1 MDIAQGTATEPWYR
15 NLDRRQWRV
24 LIAANVAWMFD
35 GFEIYAL
42 FLTVGFAVHQLLG
55 AAGGGETPRYAGY
68 ILAATV
74 FGWATGGVVGGIIA
88 DYIGRKRTMVLT
100 ILAYSLTTGLSA
112 IAWNWESFAVL
123 RFLVGVG
130 IGSEWATG
138 ASIVSE
144 LWPDHARGKGGGLL
158 QSGAGVG
165 GLLASFVWLGIGG
178 LGPNAWR
185 YMYLVGILPAL
196 ITLWIWRSVPES
208 PRWEQSHE
216 RRREAH
222 AMRRS
227 GTALAGEHAALTRFT
242 VTDLFLERSVR
253 GRLIAASVLMLSVTF
268 GFWGVATFVPTY
280 VAHVAAGQGLSA
292 PHYAAVAGLLYTGV
306 QIFGF
311 IALGF
316 LADGIG
322 RKPTTMLWYAMSL
335 ILTPVVYLWTHQMW
349 ALLTAVTVFGFFSGG
364 IWAWAPV
371 WLPELFP
378 TRMRG
383 TAVAF
388 CFNAPRWVAAAG
400 PLIAGTL
407 IVGLGGFGPAATIV
421 GLFFLLGVVAAPF
434 LPETNGLPLPDTLDE
449 PMALP
454 QAARSGAA

>member
-1 MDIAQGTATEPWYR
+1 
-15 NLDRRQWRV
+15 
-24 LIAANVAWMFD
+24 
-35 GFEIYAL
+35 
-42 FLTVGFAVHQLLG
+42 
-55 AAGGGETPRYAGY
+55 
-68 ILAATV
+68 
-74 FGWATGGVVGGIIA
+74 
-88 DYIGRKRTMVLT
+88 
-100 ILAYSLTTGLSA
+100 
-112 IAWNWESFAVL
+112 
-123 RFLVGVG
+123 
-130 IGSEWATG
+130 
-138 ASIVSE
+138 
-144 LWPDHARGKGGGLL
+144 
-158 QSGAGVG
+158 
-165 GLLASFVWLGIGG
+165 
-178 LGPNAWR
+178 
-185 YMYLVGILPAL
+185 
-196 ITLWIWRSVPES
+196 
-208 PRWEQSHE
+208 
-216 RRREAH
+216 
-222 AMRRS
+222 MRRS
-227 GTALAGEHAALTRFT
+227 GAALAGEHAALTRFT

-280 VAHVAAGQGLSA
+280 VAHVAAAQGLSA
-292 PHYAAVAGLLYTGV
+292 PHYAAIAGLLYTGV

-311 IALGF
+311 VALGF
-316 LADGIG
+316 LADAIG

-335 ILTPVVYLWTHQMW
+335 VLTPVVYLWTHQMW

-388 CFNAPRWVAAAG
+388 CFNAPRWFAASG

-449 PMALP
+449 PMPLS